1 MGPDKCNKIKNDIFV
16 IFNYKQKRCLIFL
29 FLLKDIIHIKKMNV

>member
-16 IFNYKQKRCLIFL
+16 IFNYKQKDVLYSYFY
-29 FLLKDIIHIKKMNV
+29 